1 MNKNIN
7 LNFYEI
13 SLFIFGFFPIIP
25 NRLKGFS
32 VFILLLTSIFI
43 YNKQKNRRFPIK
55 KVLQFSSI
63 YLVLIASLVYT
74 SNLSGID
81 KLLSTR
87 LSLMVVPISF
97 GFFYSTEKEICF
109 TFLSKYTKL
118 LLLIT
123 TFYSSW
129 ILIFLYQLGVFS
141 EKMSMYDAIAYI
153 TNEMWLINQHPIY
166 ASIFI
171 SISILLSIYL
181 WLLSKNKTFIFIT
194 LPFVLINLFTL
205 VLLERKGVLLSFVVS
220 CLILILK
227 FLENNTSKKIT
238 IGVIVSGIIFASF
251 FLIPSNRFKELYKLD
266 NYTGVLKD
274 NSTSLRFGIYN
285 CSVSKIFESPL
296 LGFGLGDVQTELDK
310 CYEGKSKLLLE
321 RSYNS
326 HNQYLSYFLS
336 SGLLGFFLLCFFLI
350 KTILNAKK
358 SKDYFLISITVFF
371 TLCMLFENILER
383 QSGVI
388 LFSFYICLFSFN
400 NFNKIDNYPIEQ

>member
-1 MNKNIN
+1 MNKNTS

-32 VFILLLTSIFI
+32 VFILLLTSFFI
-43 YNKQKNRRFPIK
+43 YKKHKNKRFPVK

-63 YLVLIASLVYT
+63 YLILIVSLLNT
-74 SNLSGID
+74 LDFSGID

-87 LSLMVVPISF
+87 LSLLVVPISF
-97 GFFYSTEKEICF
+97 GFFHSTEKEIRF
-109 TFLSKYTKL
+109 TFLSKYTKI

-123 TFYSSW
+123 TFYSSC

-141 EKMSMYDAIAYI
+141 ERMSMYDAIAYI

-171 SISILLSIYL
+171 SISILLSVFY
-181 WLLSKNKTFIFIT
+181 WLLSKNKFFIFIT
-194 LPFVLINLFTL
+194 LPFVFINLFTL
-205 VLLERKGVLLSFVVS
+205 VLLERKGVLFSFVIS
-220 CLILILK
+220 FIIMILK
-227 FLENNTSKKIT
+227 FLKKNTSKKIV
-238 IGVIVSGIIFASF
+238 IGVIVSGIIFACF

-285 CSVSKIFESPL
+285 CAVSKIFESPL

-310 CYEGKSKLLLE
+310 CYEDKSKLLLE

-336 SGLLGFFLLCFFLI
+336 SGFLGFFLLCFILGKI
-350 KTILNAKK
+350 LLNAIK
-358 SKDYFLISITVFF
+358 SKDYFLVSITVFF

-400 NFNKIDNYPIEQ
+400 NFKNHSIEQ